1 MDDSDLLRN
10 FWGLQTMIPQIHD
23 GQNQPL
29 AAESA
34 ANQGHTYRQSF
45 AVRYDYDV
53 IFTRD
58 VFEPDNAA
66 LRDVVGDDREGG
78 VPDLAVFID
87 AGVTGSMPGLP
98 RLIESYALA
107 HRQRFR
113 LPGSPTV
120 VPGGE
125 RLKNNPEAIRQI
137 QCQLV
142 ESGIDRHSYV
152 LAVGGGAMLDVVGY
166 AAATVHRGLRHI
178 RAPTTTLSQADSGVG
193 VKNGVNFM
201 GKKNMLGTFA
211 PPYAVLN
218 DSRFLESQPRR
229 ECVSGL
235 AEAVKVALI
244 RDADFFVW
252 LERNAARLR
261 ERDPSTLSVAVR
273 RCAELHMAQIANGGD
288 PFERGSARPLDY
300 GHWSA
305 HKLETLSDYQLLHGE
320 AVAIG
325 IALDTRY
332 AVQRGMLA
340 HGCDARVCGLF
351 ETLGFRLWHPAL
363 EMSDATTHPHPV
375 LNGLSEFQAHMG
387 GRLTLIMLSAIGR
400 AIEVHE
406 IREDVMLE
414 AIGWLKQ
421 RETAAVM

>member
-10 FWGLQTMIPQIHD
+10 FWGLETMIPQIQN

-29 AAESA
+29 AAAPA
-34 ANQGHTYRQSF
+34 ASQGHTYRQSF
-45 AVRYDYDV
+45 AVRYGYDV

-58 VFEPDNAA
+58 VFEPGNAA
-66 LRDVVGDDREGG
+66 LRDVMVDDREGG

-87 AGVTGSMPGLP
+87 AGVVGSIPGLP
-98 RLIESYALA
+98 RLIERYALT
-107 HRQRFR
+107 HRQHFR
-113 LPGSPTV
+113 LLGSPAL

-125 RLKNNPEAIRQI
+125 RLKNDPDAIRQI
-137 QCQLV
+137 QSQLV
-142 ESGIDRHSYV
+142 ESGIDRHSYAM
-152 LAVGGGAMLDVVGY
+152 AVGGGAMLDVVGY

-178 RAPTTTLSQADSGVG
+178 RVPTTTLSQADSGVG

-211 PPYAVLN
+211 PPYAVIN

-252 LERNAARLR
+252 LEQNAARLR
-261 ERDPSTLSVAVR
+261 ERDLSALSVAVR

-332 AVQRGMLA
+332 AVQMGMLA
-340 HGCDARVCGLF
+340 HGCDTRVCGLF

-363 EMSDATTHPHPV
+363 EMPGATAHPHPV
-375 LNGLSEFQAHMG
+375 LNGLREFQEHMG
-387 GRLTLIMLSAIGR
+387 GQLTLIMLSAIGR
-400 AIEVHE
+400 ATEVHE

-421 RETAAVM
+421 REAAAVA